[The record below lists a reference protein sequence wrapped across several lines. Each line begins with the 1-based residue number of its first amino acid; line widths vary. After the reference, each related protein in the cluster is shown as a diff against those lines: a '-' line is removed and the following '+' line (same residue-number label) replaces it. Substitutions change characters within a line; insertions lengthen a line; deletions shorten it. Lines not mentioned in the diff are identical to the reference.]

1 MVETYGFVFCGFD
14 TVGVGVFTVVDSR
27 LSGRDAGGGHYQ
39 GVVSVDAGSGE
50 VTAKLEVFTPRGF
63 GVKARAASAE
73 GSTRRNPVTMRF
85 PPRFGDGAPV
95 TIHIPP
101 GPVVVIV
108 KRIDDA
114 YAPLS
119 KGFVLSPIATNEGA
133 G

>member
-14 TVGVGVFTVVDSR
+14 TVGVGVFTVVGSR
-27 LSGRDAGGGHYQ
+27 LSGRDAGGGHYE
-39 GVVSVDAGSGE
+39 GVVSVDADSGE
-50 VTAKLEVFTPRGF
+50 VTAKLAVFTPRGF
-63 GVKARAASAE
+63 GVKARPPPAE
-73 GSTRRNPVTMRF
+73 GGARRNPVTMRF

-108 KRIDDA
+108 KRIDDS

-119 KGFVLSPIATNEGA
+119 KGFVLSPTASEGA